1 MKGDRMDKRQ
11 ITDDIKQYLKSRGKD
26 ANWINQS
33 EIAAYMGICRQKA
46 ADITNGIE
54 YYPDGKQHK
63 FLASDVAGRIFERR
77 QSA

>member
-1 MKGDRMDKRQ
+1 MEKRK
-11 ITDDIKQYLKSRGKD
+11 ITDGIKQWLKEHGKD
-26 ANWINQS
+26 AHWINLN

-46 ADITNGIE
+46 ADVMRGIE